1 MSKNL
6 ENLSVSVLS
15 VSRTEILQPELQ
27 HYNPNSAGHEVI
39 PEWRGATTS
48 EMTLCCRAEM
58 NVVDK

>member
-1 MSKNL
+1 MSKNV
-6 ENLSVSVLS
+6 ENLSASVLS
-15 VSRTEILQPELQ
+15 VSLTEQKYYRQ
-27 HYNPNSAGHEVI
+27 NYNPNFAGHEEI